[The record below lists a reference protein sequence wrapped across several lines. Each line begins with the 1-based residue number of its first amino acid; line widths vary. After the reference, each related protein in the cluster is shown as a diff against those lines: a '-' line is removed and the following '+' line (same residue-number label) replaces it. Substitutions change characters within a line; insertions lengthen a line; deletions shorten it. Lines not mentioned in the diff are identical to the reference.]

1 MDAQTSRRA
10 QRIHTAILQALAK
23 ASQARIA
30 ELIGCSASTVT
41 LFKDEQLQRFSSI
54 LAACG
59 LKVVPDTEESVDMNE
74 VRALRVIARA
84 RIQEQID
91 CPDSGFGNL

>member
-1 MDAQTSRRA
+1 MDVQISRRA

-23 ASQARIA
+23 ISQARVA
-30 ELIGCSASTVT
+30 ELIGAAPSTVT
-41 LFKDEQLQRFSSI
+41 LFKDEQLARFTQV

-84 RIQEQID
+84 RIQDQID
-91 CPDSGFGNL
+91 QPDSGFGSL